1 MKEIIKHLKWFNSRE
16 ISDLRLRHFPFN
28 IVPAIWQLPQSLE
41 FHLAWLL
48 ILTLKCT
55 FLVEVTN
62 WLRYSSFCHSYFCTR
77 QVVFFFF
84 FFVWFLLCLFSS
96 HEQDFC
102 NFASKSYTH
111 SVLTPIWPFQ
121 LSGVAF
127 SKQEELVSRH
137 PICFISHINTDP
149 TLAIRPSTGVLKL
162 SFFFSKKFIFR
173 DFDCMLIPR
182 TLS

>member
-77 QVVFFFF
+77 QVFFFF
-84 FFVWFLLCLFSS
+84 SFLSGFFCVCSLPMSKTFVTL
-96 HEQDFC
+96 Q
-102 NFASKSYTH
+102 ASLIL

-137 PICFISHINTDP
+137 PICFISHINMDP

-162 SFFFSKKFIFR
+162 SFFFLKNLFSET
-173 DFDCMLIPR
+173 LIAC
-182 TLS
+182 